1 MMDMN
6 VPLPDGWAWFTLGEV
21 ADLVGGGTPS
31 RGKPEYFK
39 GNIVWLTPTEI
50 PRNRVTVVSDSN
62 ERITEEALKKSSAR
76 LVPNGTV
83 LMTSRASIGYVA
95 IAGTEVTTNQ
105 GFASFLCKENVYNYY
120 LAYWLLGNADFFI
133 QQATG
138 TTFKEIT
145 KSKLRNISFPLPPLP
160 EQERIVRRIEELF
173 SQLEAGVAGLK
184 RAQTALKRYK
194 ASMLKYA
201 CEGQQVGSG
210 RAKDLT
216 NLDEGL
222 SRHIPIRSNRSLPE
236 SWLLKTVEDLYD
248 VVGGG
253 TPSTSIPE
261 YWEGDIPWIT
271 SADIHDLKDVRPR
284 KNITKDAIS
293 KSATNLVP
301 SGSLIVVTRVS
312 LGKVALPSFPLCFS
326 QDSQALIPKDKS
338 ILPEYALYY
347 LAQAVQIFKSQG
359 RGTTI
364 LGVTKKQLK
373 ELPFPLPPLAEQ
385 RQIVAEIERRLSMAQ
400 QVEAI
405 VAASLARAGRL
416 RQAMLKCAF
425 EGRL

>member
-1 MMDMN
+1 MIAEN
-6 VPLPDGWAWFTLGEV
+6 NCPLPKGWVLKIVE
-21 ADLVGGGTPS
+21 DLYNVVGGGTPS
-31 RGKPEYFK
+31 TTVPEYWE
-39 GNIVWLTPTEI
+39 GEI
-50 PRNRVTVVSDSN
+50 PW
-62 ERITEEALKKSSAR
+62 ITSADIHDLKEIRPRRYINKDAITHSATN
-76 LVPNGTV
+76 LVPAGCLIVVTRVSLGKVALTTFPLSFSQDSQALIAKNNNV
-83 LMTSRASIGYVA
+83 LP
-95 IAGTEVTTNQ
+95 E
-105 GFASFLCKENVYNYY
+105 FALYY
-120 LAYWLLGNADFFI
+120 LS
-133 QQATG
+133 QAVQAFKYQGRG
-138 TTFKEIT
+138 TTISGVTKKQLKE
-145 KSKLRNISFPLPPLP
+145 LPFPLPPIP

-173 SQLEAGVAGLK
+173 SQLDAGVAGLK
-184 RAQTALKRYK
+184 RAQTALNRYK
-194 ASMLKYA
+194 ASVLKAA
-201 CEGQQVGSG
+201 CEGRLIGSG
-210 RAKDLT
+210 KAKDLT
-216 NLDEGL
+216 NLDEES
-222 SRHIPIRSNRSLPE
+222 SRHIPICSNRSLPE

-271 SADIHDLKDVRPR
+271 SADIHDLKDIRPR

-338 ILPEYALYY
+338 VLPEYALYY
-347 LAQAVQIFKSQG
+347 LSQAVQIFKSQG

-385 RQIVAEIERRLSMAQ
+385 RLIVAEIERRLSMAQ
-400 QVEAI
+400 QVEAV
-405 VAASLARAGRL
+405 VAASLARAMRL
-416 RQAMLKCAF
+416 RQVMLRSAF
-425 EGRL
+425 EGRLV